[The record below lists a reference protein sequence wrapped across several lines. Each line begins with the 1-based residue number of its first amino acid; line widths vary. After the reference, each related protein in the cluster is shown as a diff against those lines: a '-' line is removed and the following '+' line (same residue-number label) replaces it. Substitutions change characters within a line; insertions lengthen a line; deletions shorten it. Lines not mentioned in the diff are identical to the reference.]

1 MWTVCLLL
9 CALQAR
15 PEVAG
20 VWFGDR
26 PDAVRARLGEPEH
39 KQLSLG
45 LEFWDYNRHGLSV
58 IWDRDRPALRVIV
71 VKTQQAAVVQGVR
84 VGDSV
89 SVVRAQWGEPARAR
103 QHGQFVDFT
112 RAEWVQTAELRRGRV
127 VEITLT
133 AR

>member
-1 MWTVCLLL
+1 MWTVCLFWF
-9 CALQAR
+9 ALQGR
-15 PEVAG
+15 PEVGG

-45 LEFWDYNRHGLSV
+45 LEFWDYDRQGLSL
-58 IWDRDRPALRVIV
+58 IWDRDRPALRVII
-71 VKTQQAAVVQGVR
+71 VKAQQAGVVQGVR
-84 VGDSV
+84 VGDSA
-89 SVVRAQWGEPARAR
+89 SVVRAQWGEPARER
-103 QHGQFVDFT
+103 QNGQFVDFP
-112 RAEWVQTAELRRGRV
+112 RVEWVQTAELKRGRV